1 MLIIVSGF
9 AGSGKSSLADSL
21 GKELKL
27 KVVHASALLRQ
38 MSIEG
43 VSALKNASP
52 EKIQDWWESDE
63 AKEFMKKRMEDESLD
78 RALDKRLMEIA
89 KKGNVILDSWTIGYL
104 YKGKAF
110 KIWLDASAE
119 TRAKRVSER
128 DKLDFQKVVQK
139 IKNRDSETKA
149 LYERLYNFRMGEKLD
164 QFNLSLKTD
173 NMSKKQ
179 VFEKV
184 WKEIKKQK

>member
-1 MLIIVSGF
+1 MLIIISGF

-21 GKELKL
+21 GKKL
-27 KVVHASALLRQ
+27 KMDVIHASALLRQ

-43 VSALKNASP
+43 ISALKNASP

-63 AKEFMKKRMEDESLD
+63 AKEFMKKRMKDETLD
-78 RALDKRLMEIA
+78 RALDKKLNEIA
-89 KKGNVILDSWTIGYL
+89 KKGNVILDSWTMGYL

-110 KIWLDASAE
+110 KVWLDASAE

-128 DKLDFQKVVQK
+128 DKLDFEKVVEK
-139 IKNRDSETKA
+139 IKNRDAETKA
-149 LYERLYNFRMGEKLD
+149 LYERLYNFKMGEELEK
-164 QFNLSLKTD
+164 FNLTLNTD
-173 NMSKKQ
+173 KMSQKE

-184 WKEIKKQK
+184 LKEIRGK